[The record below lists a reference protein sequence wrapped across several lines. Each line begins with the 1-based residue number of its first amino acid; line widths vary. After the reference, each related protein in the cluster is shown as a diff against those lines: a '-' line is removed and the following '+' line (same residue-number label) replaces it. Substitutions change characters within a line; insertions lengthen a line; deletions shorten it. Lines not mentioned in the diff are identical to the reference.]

1 MSDTALG
8 KNRQLLK
15 ALALGALVG
24 ILLAGFGLFSP
35 VPSST
40 LQPETI
46 AEVNGVSIS
55 QALFDRMISAMT
67 EESSFQVSDERRA
80 EVLDRLIDEELLV
93 QRGLDLGLPQNDR
106 TVRAIMVRNVIDSV
120 VAESQAESVD
130 TKTLRIFL
138 QENSELFVGS
148 PRYRVR
154 VYAAATEE
162 QATVLLDQLIGT
174 QLSESNLL
182 NLDTALLPNIPDLLL
197 PSAKLRDYVGATVL
211 RKLQTLESGEVSES
225 FLYQGRYL
233 VIHLVEQQLSS
244 VPDFELIKDQVENE
258 YRQQRSSEALR
269 DYLSWLKGRATISKD
284 AI

>member
-269 DYLSWLKGRATISKD
+269 DYLSWLKGRATISKG